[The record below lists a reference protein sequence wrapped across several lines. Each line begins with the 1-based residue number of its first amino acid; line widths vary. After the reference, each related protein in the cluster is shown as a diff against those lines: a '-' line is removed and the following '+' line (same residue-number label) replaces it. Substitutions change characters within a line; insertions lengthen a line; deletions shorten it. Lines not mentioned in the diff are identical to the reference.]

1 MLEPITQPKNLVIGG
16 SPAQVLFVVGNLGPV
31 VKTGC
36 EGALI
41 IVDNDVR
48 EFLKMAAVLDQ
59 MGKALLFLIAVVAA
73 AAAEDGD
80 MVSSQLDI
88 KDGYWHMLA
97 KR

>member
-1 MLEPITQPKNLVIGG
+1 M
-16 SPAQVLFVVGNLGPV
+16 
-31 VKTGC
+31 
-36 EGALI
+36 
-41 IVDNDVR
+41 R